1 MPKATRPKELLRASG
16 ENRISI
22 HSFLFAFE
30 NAAIKNKNR
39 FLRKTSVLLI
49 LIKRRGAIEILFE
62 DAAEIVKIAVSHHL
76 ADFQQSEI
84 IGAVD
89 QFHRFI
95 HADVREEFIDG
106 DAVFFLKTPV
116 EIAGRYEKFFA
127 QHIYGN
133 ILRVI

>member
-1 MPKATRPKELLRASG
+1 MPKATRPRELLRASG
-16 ENRISI
+16 EKCISI

-30 NAAIKNKNR
+30 KVAIKKR
-39 FLRKTSVLLI
+39 FLRKASVLLI
-49 LIKRRGAIEILFE
+49 FIKRGGALEILFE
-62 DAAEIVKIAVSHHL
+62 DAAEIIKIAVSHHL

-89 QFHRFI
+89 QLHRFI
-95 HADVREEFIDG
+95 HADVRAEFIDG
-106 DAVFFLKTPV
+106 DAVFFLETPV

-133 ILRVI
+133 ILRII